1 MHALKLQLI
10 QHLQQILESNEIAIK
25 NALTVAK
32 ESRDGDT
39 KSSAGDKYETGRAM
53 MQIEIDKFENQLQ
66 KTRVLQKELERIN
79 LDRTF
84 NEAVMGS
91 LVQTNTDFIFISI
104 GLGRIVLNGQNYITI
119 SQASPL
125 GQAIYNKK
133 KGEKFSLNGRENDI
147 LGIW

>member
-91 LVQTNTDFIFISI
+91 IVQTNTDFIFISI

-119 SQASPL
+119 SQVSPL
-125 GQAIYNKK
+125 GQTIYNKK

>member
-10 QHLQQILESNEIAIK
+10 QHLQRILESNEIAIK
-25 NALTVAK
+25 NALTLAK

-91 LVQTNTDFIFISI
+91 IVQTNTDFIFISI

>member
-10 QHLQQILESNEIAIK
+10 QHLQQILESNENAIK

-91 LVQTNTDFIFISI
+91 IVQTNTDFIFISI

>member
-25 NALTVAK
+25 NALSVAK

-91 LVQTNTDFIFISI
+91 IVQTNTDFIFISI

>member
-10 QHLQQILESNEIAIK
+10 QHLQRILESNEIAIK
-25 NALTVAK
+25 NALTLAK
-32 ESRDGDT
+32 ESRDVDT